1 MRVPQSRHLG
11 KVDKSQRWLCAGTIL
26 DRHSRSPELE
36 SSWVREGWAAH
47 QVVVSAKGQ
56 VARGWGFTLSGVGG
70 EPLAAGEDEDS
81 GLGCLGRSFRLPL
94 RTMQFHSDHQVAE
107 LSMASSSGLSQV
119 GRGSLLGL
127 GVPESHR
134 APHRSLPPARD
145 PPALR
150 CTWQADVNQLGVS
163 TLGEGSTLSGAL
175 FLYLSPGLAPPGPL
189 AWQSPPS
196 MAFSEL
202 PAHGPHVSWAQATLG
217 DLSGDCAL
225 AGRLL
230 WWDQGQALAHS
241 RCSVCIAK

>member
-1 MRVPQSRHLG
+1 MGAGGVGRTSGSG
-11 KVDKSQRWLCAGTIL
+11 KCEGAG
-26 DRHSRSPELE
+26 SEGLE
-36 SSWVREGWAAH
+36 FYSE
-47 QVVVSAKGQ
+47 
-56 VARGWGFTLSGVGG
+56 WGGGG
-70 EPLAAGEDEDS
+70 EPLAAGEDEDG

-150 CTWQADVNQLGVS
+150 CPWQADVNQLGVS
-163 TLGEGSTLSGAL
+163 TLGEGFTLSGAL
-175 FLYLSPGLAPPGPL
+175 FLHLSPGLAPPGPL

-202 PAHGPHVSWAQATLG
+202 PAHGPYVSWAQATLG

-225 AGRLL
+225 AGCLL